1 MSNAPTIQ
9 RWRGTVRRLARL
21 TTLALVFGLPASFDA
36 AAPAN
41 AAAQEAQGPTDL
53 ATMFE
58 LGNLVL
64 DTNGDSVPDRVNASL
79 VLGDSPSVTATA
91 AAAEIAARLGFETMA
106 MDLPIARGVAGDAIP
121 IVIGRGGLSASGLAS
136 PGVDPT
142 SLDAGEGVVA
152 IRDFDGRTWILVLGG
167 DDEGLLAAARL
178 FSGVLPHTRT
188 LSTANLSRVRDD
200 LAAALEAEGVENT
213 QIVLTQARAR
223 TGRDGVARLVADV
236 SAETPD
242 VDAIARALRKL
253 ADAATSLENA
263 DPVGNRT
270 PLAYAG
276 LGSVEARIA
285 GGPAI
290 RLEGARRA

>member
-1 MSNAPTIQ
+1 MRNPPTIR
-9 RWRGTVRRLARL
+9 RWWGTVRRRL
-21 TTLALVFGLPASFDA
+21 TLTGLGLLLAV
-36 AAPAN
+36 PAN

-64 DTNGDSVPDRVNASL
+64 DTNGDSVPDLVNASL
-79 VLGDSPSVTATA
+79 VLGDSPSVTVTA

-106 MDLPIARGVAGDAIP
+106 MDLPIARGVAENAIP

-200 LAAALEAEGVENT
+200 LAAALEAGGVENA

-223 TGRDGVARLVADV
+223 IG
-236 SAETPD
+236 
-242 VDAIARALRKL
+242 
-253 ADAATSLENA
+253 
-263 DPVGNRT
+263 
-270 PLAYAG
+270 
-276 LGSVEARIA
+276 
-285 GGPAI
+285 
-290 RLEGARRA
+290 